1 MIIYLKQVKEL
12 EMYIENIDDFIA
24 ADDVQGLLDAL
35 DDVIVNNILGNSDEP
50 YAEGIRL
57 QKIYD
62 EIMAQNRK

>member
-12 EMYIENIDDFIA
+12 EMYIENIDDFIV

-35 DDVIVNNILGNSDEP
+35 DDVIVNNILGNNDEP
-50 YAEGIRL
+50 DAEGIRL

-62 EIMAQNRK
+62 EIMAQNWD

>member
-24 ADDVQGLLDAL
+24 ADDVHGLLDAL

-50 YAEGIRL
+50 DAEGIRL